1 MPLNT
6 ATTQE
11 LQWARAIK
19 EAARKDSNL
28 NDEDIVDLEYL
39 HHAIVAKDNVEKAL
53 HRLRR
58 MQKFKKRYGIQRDGS
73 YEEGSR
79 DYKAFI
85 IAHPDFGLGMNSYF
99 PKTTISDDETVRNNE
114 DVDSNATGHD
124 STESTADEITVG
136 CANYSKFLATKMKSE
151 ESHAI
156 FMRGMFYMFQLCQS
170 SISSM
175 RGGID
180 LLCDCHGM
188 GPRNFSLESEAR
200 QNELFSEAYP
210 IRIRQIAMMNVNVV
224 VRLFYRVALFFFSKK
239 LRQTFVFTDNRDKFL
254 HDKGLSA
261 SVLPIAWGGTLEEET
276 AEKVFFQKMR
286 ARYDL
291 AANFKLDLPG
301 DDSRSESGQ
310 ST

>member
-1 MPLNT
+1 MQMNT

-19 EAARKDSNL
+19 EAAQKDSSL
-28 NDEDIVDLEYL
+28 NDEDIVDLEFL
-39 HHAIVAKDNVEKAL
+39 HHAIVAKDSVEKAL

-79 DYKAFI
+79 DHKAFV
-85 IAHPDFGLGMNSYF
+85 IAHPNFGLGMNSYF
-99 PKTTISDDETVRNNE
+99 PKTTIGDDETVRNSE
-114 DVDSNATGHD
+114 DADNNATEQS
-124 STESTADEITVG
+124 STESAADEVTVG
-136 CANYSKFLATKMKSE
+136 CADYSKFLATKMNSE

-156 FMRGMFYMFQLCQS
+156 VMRGFFYMFQLCQS

-180 LLCDCHGM
+180 LLCDCNGM
-188 GPRNFSLESEAR
+188 GPSNFSFASEAR

-210 IRIRQIAMMNVNVV
+210 IRIRQIAMMNVNAV
-224 VRLFYRVALFFFSKK
+224 VRLFYRVAMFFFSKK
-239 LRQTFVFTDNRDKFL
+239 LRQTFVLTDNRDKFL
-254 HDKGLSA
+254 SDKGLPA
-261 SVLPIAWGGTLEEET
+261 SVLPVAWGGTLDEK
-276 AEKVFFQKMR
+276 ASEKVFFQKMR

-301 DDSRSESGQ
+301 DDSRSESG
-310 ST
+310 